1 MCERAAI
8 VPLPEPSMQD
18 KPHSARPQAATP
30 PGDGAT
36 SWRRSTEPESSWP
49 AFEERSA
56 AAPPESSSS
65 PYHAQ
70 DDQEHYRSHD
80 SHPKTRPFPSFHA
93 GLHELIHQESAQ
105 HCSND
110 AHNDVQ
116 DHAYTAARQKAGHQA
131 RQATED
137 DPRQNTHGRTSY

>member
-8 VPLPEPSMQD
+8 VPLPDPSMQD
-18 KPHSARPQAATP
+18 KPHNARPQAATP

-70 DDQEHYRSHD
+70 DDQEHYRS
-80 SHPKTRPFPSFHA
+80 
-93 GLHELIHQESAQ
+93 
-105 HCSND
+105 
-110 AHNDVQ
+110 
-116 DHAYTAARQKAGHQA
+116 
-131 RQATED
+131 
-137 DPRQNTHGRTSY
+137 